1 MPHLGRYS
9 DADVLIGFIVIFHK
23 DYLPEYYT
31 VSSHTKL
38 LPADCSTKYFSN
50 MPINNHHINC
60 FNPQNPDK
68 IHFQF

>member
-1 MPHLGRYS
+1 
-9 DADVLIGFIVIFHK
+9 VLIGFIVIFHK

-60 FNPQNPDK
+60 FNPQK
-68 IHFQF
+68 SSI